1 MPRILLIGIDG
12 FSLELV
18 RQWADD
24 GYLPHLRE
32 MLAVGSA
39 GPLRSTP
46 EFSSPQAWPSLIT
59 GVNPAKHGIFSFL
72 QPVPGTYEVRRM
84 TSADIQVPTIFSL
97 LSAAG
102 SQLACLNIPCTYPME
117 ELSGVGVAGW
127 LCPSLRHNGA
137 TWPPEL
143 AGELRQ
149 RFGRYPFHAEIK
161 HYALQGRYDQAVNVA
176 LAQLHKKSEIG
187 KYLYR
192 RQSWDLFAIAFV
204 ETDAIQHY
212 FWHLCDPSH
221 PEYDPDQVDQW
232 GNPVLRIYQAI
243 DEIIGQWRELA
254 SDDTIIIIASDH
266 GASLYNR
273 GRTYMP
279 NLLRAAGLTVDKSPR
294 LGTAV
299 AGLGRKLGER
309 LHQLLPKAVK
319 MRLYN
324 NPLGRRAVESFFSR
338 RLTENINWEQTQA
351 YSYYWETAPWVNLRG
366 RQPQGIVA
374 PGDQYEQIR
383 QQLIELISSAADA
396 VTGQPAASRVFR
408 REELYSGP
416 HLDVIP
422 DIGVWWNQK
431 ITLEGPLIADFEGRR
446 LKVKP
451 AIPVPGITG
460 GHAPDGTVIVH
471 GPGVRSAA
479 KIEHARIEDIAPTLL
494 TLLDQPVPD
503 YMDGAALNECFT
515 EPLPVGTDR
524 AAEMGADERRQGP
537 AYSPDEEDII
547 RDRLR
552 DLGYL

>member
-12 FSLELV
+12 LSLELV

-32 MLAVGSA
+32 MLAAGSS

-59 GVNPAKHGIFSFL
+59 GVNPGKHGIFSFL
-72 QPVPGTYEVRRM
+72 QPVPGTYQVRRI
-84 TSADIQVPTIFSL
+84 TSADIQVPTVFSL
-97 LSAAG
+97 LSATG
-102 SQLACLNIPCTYPME
+102 SQVACLNIPCTYPME
-117 ELSGVGVAGW
+117 ELNGVGVAGW

-149 RFGRYPFHAEIK
+149 RFGRYPFQAEIK
-161 HYALQGRYDQAVNVA
+161 HYALRGRYDRAVNVA

-192 RQSWDLFAIAFV
+192 RQSWDLFAIGFV

-212 FWHLCDPSH
+212 FWHLSDRNH
-221 PEYDPDQVDQW
+221 PQYNPQQVQRW
-232 GNPVLRIYQAI
+232 GNPVLRIYQTI

-254 SDDTIIIIASDH
+254 GNDTVIIIASDH

-279 NLLRAAGLTVDKSPR
+279 NLLRAAGLTVDKHLK
-294 LGTAV
+294 LGAAV
-299 AGLGRKLGER
+299 AVLGRNLGEQ

-324 NPLGRRAVESFFSR
+324 SSLGRRAVESFFSR
-338 RLTENINWEQTQA
+338 RLTENINWAQTQA
-351 YSYYWETAPWVNLRG
+351 YSYYWETAPWVNLHG

-374 PGDQYEQIR
+374 PGYQYEEIR
-383 QQLIELISSAADA
+383 AQLIELISSATDA
-396 VTGQPAASRVFR
+396 ATGQPAASRIFR
-408 REELYSGP
+408 REELYRGP

-422 DIGVWWNQK
+422 DIGVWWNQQ

-446 LKVKP
+446 LEVEP

-460 GHAPDGTVIVH
+460 GHAPDGTVIVY
-471 GPGVRSAA
+471 GPGVRRAA
-479 KIEHARIEDIAPTLL
+479 KIEQARIEDIAPTVLRLL
-494 TLLDQPVPD
+494 GQPVPG

-515 EPLPVGTDR
+515 EPLPVSTDAVPEILGDQR
-524 AAEMGADERRQGP
+524 QQGP
-537 AYSPDEEDII
+537 AYPPDEEEII

-552 DLGYL
+552 NLGYL